1 VGPERKEKQINIE
14 RTMNKWKE
22 GRHRKQGY
30 IMKKRTLANVDES
43 INKDLVMKK
52 VRMAFLATKVKG
64 DEDLDSSLVKP
75 FGLSDILSVEH
86 AVNNLQNAI
95 KTIIAQSLDEYEL
108 DRFKAQKESLES
120 PEVVLALQRSK
131 LTLAAMLK
139 TLYSR
144 GKLNIFDQIVNF
156 EKLQRP
162 LASDEISLDIESHDD
177 YDIDDNDADINE
189 KELPPLPQIE
199 NPTIRARVF
208 IHKSLVKDKL
218 FISESE
224 VIHTHNERL
233 EFLGDSVLNNIMSQI
248 AYNTFPNATEGQLSQ
263 LRAKLISNA
272 TLQEWST
279 AYGFDKELKLNVD
292 SSIYKGKMKIYAD
305 VFEAYIGGLIT
316 ENAGNYTK
324 IYKWLK
330 ALAYPIINNGI
341 TVEQKGP
348 KELNM
353 SAKVELYSL
362 IGYAGLGLHYQTV
375 SREIQG
381 GSSWFKVQVKTKDNE
396 VLGTGSGK
404 NTKEAGIRAA
414 MAALEDKELIEKYS
428 LLRASIPKTESKI
441 ANKPDQQERPQSQAQ
456 QPADL
461 PTREERTSVVKDPRR
476 SVNEHAQESNVIAPQ
491 DVDLKPEQ
499 PKNEFHFK
507 TSNDSTNSEN
517 SISIKQE
524 NNKEERDLFGRSPP
538 TDLPKHLSF
547 ERSSRTGTQ
556 GECHDNKNDR
566 HEPANSFYEAENV
579 RPGSSRERG
588 GRGHGR
594 GRGRYKR
601 NNYRERYDSR
611 F

>member
-1 VGPERKEKQINIE
+1 M
-14 RTMNKWKE
+14 T
-22 GRHRKQGY
+22 
-30 IMKKRTLANVDES
+30 KRTLADVDDS
-43 INKDLVMKK
+43 VKKDLVMKK

-64 DEDLDSSLVKP
+64 DDDLDSSLVKP

-139 TLYSR
+139 TLYSQ

-156 EKLQRP
+156 EQLQRP
-162 LASDEISLDIESHDD
+162 LTSDEISLDIESHDE
-177 YDIDDNDADINE
+177 YDIDDNDADSVE

-330 ALAYPIINNGI
+330 SLAYPIINNGI
-341 TVEQKGP
+341 TMEQKGP

-375 SREIQG
+375 SRELQG
-381 GSSWFKVQVKTKDNE
+381 GTSWFKVQVKTKDNE

-428 LLRASIPKTESKI
+428 LLRASIPKTTSKI
-441 ANKPDQQERPQSQAQ
+441 ANKADQQGKPQPQ

-461 PTREERTSVVKDPRR
+461 PMPEEWTVVVKDPRR
-476 SVNEHAQESNVIAPQ
+476 SLNKDAQESNAITPQ
-491 DVDLKPEQ
+491 YVDLKPEQ

-507 TSNDSTNSEN
+507 TSNDSTKSHN

-538 TDLPKHLSF
+538 TDLPKHLSS
-547 ERSSRTGTQ
+547 ERISRTGTQ
-556 GECHDNKNDR
+556 GEWHENKHDR
-566 HEPANSFYEAENV
+566 HEPANSFYEAENL
-579 RPGSSRERG
+579 RPSSRERS
-588 GRGHGR
+588 GR
-594 GRGRYKR
+594 GRGRGRGGYKR